1 MVPGDNST
9 CVIEQGYIASFGC
22 EVSVPHDVNNNP
34 VGRVRWHRS
43 LDLVTSE
50 EVTAAADKYVISL
63 HSSELVSTGDFTGLY
78 KDLYVLSIINISS
91 SDNGYYWCQIIS
103 DQTCLSPSPYVN
115 ISVVTATKDKC
126 SFTYQ
131 PSSPVCAVMTNVTC
145 DHQSSEVTISPTATQ
160 AMLSSLSVNFST
172 PIATTSSSP
181 ESDGQQTVHD
191 VTSHSPNKNGP
202 VHLAVIVAVPAA
214 AFVVLLV
221 SLLVLCAGIYMCQ
234 RKARKRK
241 GK

>member
-1 MVPGDNST
+1 ML
-9 CVIEQGYIASFGC
+9 
-22 EVSVPHDVNNNP
+22 VPHDVNNNP

-50 EVTAAADKYVISL
+50 EVTAATDKYVFNDL
-63 HSSELVSTGDFTGLY
+63 HFSELVQTGDFAGLY
-78 KDLYVLSIINISS
+78 NDLYVLSIINISS

-126 SFTYQ
+126 SFTHQ
-131 PSSPVCAVMTNVTC
+131 HSPVCAVTTNVTC
-145 DHQSSEVTISPTATQ
+145 DHQSSEVMISPTATQ
-160 AMLSSLSVNFST
+160 AMLSSSSAGRVST
-172 PIATTSSSP
+172 IATASSSP
-181 ESDGQQTVHD
+181 ESNGQQTVHI
-191 VTSHSPNKNGP
+191 VTSYSPNKNGP

-214 AFVVLLV
+214 AFVLLLI
-221 SLLVLCAGIYMCQ
+221 SLLFVCAGIYMCQ

-241 GK
+241 GKQPYLT